1 MFNFLIVISYSLLV
15 ILLGYAL
22 VINQRKN
29 NVCNVSHLTYK
40 INKNGDKKVNI
51 KKRSPADFQPHE
63 WEIICQRVSYNNK
76 KIELISRL

>member
-40 INKNGDKKVNI
+40 INTHVSKNKG
-51 KKRSPADFQPHE
+51 
-63 WEIICQRVSYNNK
+63 IIAEEV
-76 KIELISRL
+76 IT